1 MSCKSISLALCLG
14 ACLASGAASAAN
26 NVVFLNNPSLQ
37 DVKDV
42 GNFTVHG
49 TGKPFFNELVL
60 FAANI
65 NGASADKP
73 VLYYNT
79 EMSNIL
85 SKNIDTVKALQK
97 KGIKV
102 QIAYLGNH
110 QNAGWSCNMSK
121 TVATGLADLMVADVV
136 KYGLDGIDV
145 DDEYS
150 SCSGNTTA
158 FYNVLSAIK
167 SNPDFDGKILSK
179 ALWSDSAYFKSTTNV
194 AKLLTEGYEMTY
206 NENVTNLAFY
216 NTAGMG
222 KNQLLLGIDPG
233 NTPSSRVYDVAK
245 SVASGGYA
253 GVMIWA
259 PNGRLSTSSAAT
271 YYTNILKA
279 QTGSADSAVDYVSSP

>member
-1 MSCKSISLALCLG
+1 MSCKSMSLALALG
-14 ACLASGAASAAN
+14 ACFASFAASAAN
-26 NVVFLNNPSLQ
+26 NVIFLNNPSLQ

-42 GNFTVHG
+42 GNYTVHG
-49 TGKPFFNELVL
+49 TGKPFFSELVL

-65 NGASADKP
+65 NADSKGNP
-73 VLYYNT
+73 VLFYNT
-79 EMSNIL
+79 EMSTVL
-85 SKNIDTVKALQK
+85 DKNIDAIRALQK

-110 QNAGWSCNMSK
+110 QQAGWSCTMSK
-121 TVATGLADLMVADVV
+121 DTIKSLSDSMVADVV

-150 SCSGNTTA
+150 TCSGDTSA
-158 FYNVLSAIK
+158 FYNLLSAIK
-167 SNPDFDGKILSK
+167 NNASFDKKILSK
-179 ALWSDSAYFKSTTNV
+179 ALWSDSAYFRSTTNV

-206 NENVTNLAFY
+206 NENVTNLSNYTA
-216 NTAGMG
+216 AGMM

-233 NTPSSRVYDVAK
+233 STSASRVYDVAK
-245 SVASGGYA
+245 SVSNAGYA

-259 PNGRLSTSSAAT
+259 PNGRLSRSAAAT

-279 QTGSADSAVDYVSSP
+279 QTGDSTSSVDAPTN